1 MNPMEFEVAPEEAG
15 LRLDLFLAGRLEGVS
30 RSAVKAAIKDGFVNV
45 SGSVCRRPSRR
56 VQAGELVLWNAPV
69 SPILVPSA
77 IPLSILYED
86 EDIVVVDKPA
96 GMVVHPG
103 AGTDGGTLVEGLLAS
118 RRLPV
123 DDDPAR
129 PGIVHRL
136 DKETSGVIVVAK
148 TASALSALKAQ
159 FASRGVAK
167 LYLALVEGEIAEEE
181 GLIDAPV
188 GRDPAH
194 PRVMTVSPRGRGAKT
209 AFRVLQ
215 RFPTGT
221 LLLLQPRTGRTHQL
235 RVHLRYI
242 GHPIVGDPLYGKE
255 REHMFLHAW
264 RIGFT
269 HPGSGEWV
277 RFEAPIPP
285 WFPAYPYEDLP
296 WPERAARR

>member
-1 MNPMEFEVAPEEAG
+1 MNPMELEVTPEEAG

-30 RSAVKAAIKDGFVNV
+30 RSAVKAAIKDGFVSV

-56 VQAGELVLWNAPV
+56 MRAGERVLWSAPV
-69 SPILVPSA
+69 NPILVPSS
-77 IPLSILYED
+77 IPLSIIHED
-86 EDIVVVDKPA
+86 EEIVVVDKPA

-103 AGTDGGTLVEGLLAS
+103 AGTDGGTLVEGLLAT

-123 DDDPAR
+123 EDDPSR

-148 TASALSALKAQ
+148 TARALTSLKAQ
-159 FASRGVAK
+159 FASRGVTK
-167 LYLALVEGEIAEEE
+167 LYLALVEGEIEEEE

-188 GRDPAH
+188 GRDPVH
-194 PRVMTVSPRGRGAKT
+194 PRVMTVTPRGRVAKT

-215 RFPTGT
+215 RLPAGT
-221 LLLLQPRTGRTHQL
+221 LLLLRPRTGRTHQL

-255 REHMFLHAW
+255 GEHMFLHAW

-269 HPGSGEWV
+269 HPGSGERV

-285 WFPAYPYEDLP
+285 WFPAHPYADLP